1 MKVVV
6 DTSVW
11 SLALRRRAPS
21 PSPHTEL
28 LAELIRDG
36 RVVLLGMVRQELL
49 SGIRHPEQSE
59 RLRRHL
65 RAFPDL
71 PLETED
77 HETAAAFFNTCM
89 SHGVQGTPVDL
100 LLCACAHRRN
110 YALLTMDPD
119 FDHYGRHLPLNL
131 LKPGAA

>member
-11 SLALRRRAPS
+11 SLALRRRAPA
-21 PSPHTEL
+21 PSVHTEL

-49 SGIRHPEQSE
+49 SGIRSPEQFE
-59 RLRRHL
+59 RLRLHL
-65 RAFPDL
+65 RAFQDL
-71 PLETED
+71 PLDTED
-77 HETAAAFFNTCM
+77 HEMAAAFFNTCRT
-89 SHGVQGTPVDL
+89 HGVQGTPVDL

-110 YALLTMDPD
+110 YALLTTDPD
-119 FDHYGRHLPLNL
+119 FDHYSRYLPLNL
-131 LKPGAA
+131 LKPGSL